1 MKKIFLITV
10 SLIFISIINSC
21 STGCS
26 EKESKKQQT
35 TVAGKSDTDSSSTV
49 KIVNNKII
57 KDTVFVKVPE
67 KNNAKIPSLNAWNN
81 KSQNKIKAFIKNIT
95 DKNSKSF
102 ISKTDRIAAFDLDG
116 TLWPEKPVYF
126 QMEFVFDRIKSM
138 YKDHPEWKRD
148 KLIQAV
154 LKRDLEKIRRYG
166 TQGLLKLS
174 RITQTGMTT
183 DKYCKIV
190 KQWIDTARNPET
202 GMKYKDMAYLP
213 MLQLIKYLKHYGFKV
228 YMVSEDGSGFLKPW
242 VKEVFDINPENV
254 IASRRV
260 LTLQEENGK
269 IVLFRE
275 SDIEFVNNRENKV
288 VSLQQ
293 IPGKKPVVVFGNSDD
308 DYYMMKWTAQRSGS
322 TLVGIIHH
330 TDKKREWAYDKDSR
344 IGRLNKVLKVAAKNN
359 WFVVDM
365 KNDWK
370 KIYTK

>member
-1 MKKIFLITV
+1 
-10 SLIFISIINSC
+10 
-21 STGCS
+21 
-26 EKESKKQQT
+26 
-35 TVAGKSDTDSSSTV
+35 
-49 KIVNNKII
+49 
-57 KDTVFVKVPE
+57 
-67 KNNAKIPSLNAWNN
+67 
-81 KSQNKIKAFIKNIT
+81 
-95 DKNSKSF
+95 
-102 ISKTDRIAAFDLDG
+102 
-116 TLWPEKPVYF
+116 
-126 QMEFVFDRIKSM
+126 M